1 MIKMLAIFFR
11 FQVKTACGDSG
22 SKEGRYHF
30 DNKKNF
36 FLWFCVLFVTGWF
49 YADVKLAKLYVWLV

>member
-30 DNKKNF
+30 DNKNF
-36 FLWFCVLFVTGWF
+36 FFMILCPVCDWVILC
-49 YADVKLAKLYVWLV
+49 